1 MINRLFLDCYQIQ
14 TIYTSN
20 QSTPTPS
27 KSIRMFGLPEMLSTT
42 TLLSAYTTVA
52 ASAMLI
58 RSVINEVRSVGYQ
71 LLPKEVLERIISKI
85 GGNLSSTMVVVINET
100 TGFSNN
106 EIFEAAQIYLRTKIA
121 APSINQL
128 NVSKTPRENQLSVSI
143 DRGQEI
149 ADNFNGIPLRWKM
162 VSEEI
167 QTTQGDRSFSTG
179 NMERKSFRLSF
190 HNKFKDEVFNSRV
203 LTID

>member
-1 MINRLFLDCYQIQ
+1 
-14 TIYTSN
+14 
-20 QSTPTPS
+20 
-27 KSIRMFGLPEMLSTT
+27 MFGLPEMPSTT

-106 EIFEAAQIYLRTKIA
+106 EIFEAAQIYLRN
-121 APSINQL
+121 PSINQL

-167 QTTQGDRSFSTG
+167 QTTQGDRSFSSG